1 MRKALVLLVL
11 LAAGGTGL
19 WYRYGGG
26 EAEVAFRTTTVAR
39 DDLLVTISATGTV
52 EPEELVD
59 VGAQVAGR
67 ILEFGK
73 DPSGSGRPVDYGS
86 VVEQGTV
93 LALIDT
99 SVYES
104 DVQQAT
110 AQVEQTEANVQRAQA
125 DLGQMKAKLRQAEQN
140 WKRAKELGP
149 SRALSATDYDS
160 YEAAYQTALATVAV
174 GDATVVQAQKSV
186 QQAKAALD
194 RAKTN
199 LSYCTIKSPV
209 KGVIVDRRVNIGQ
222 TVVASL
228 NAPSL
233 FLIAK
238 DLRKM
243 QVWVAVNETDIGSI
257 YPGQPVTF
265 TVDAFPDEVF
275 YGTVGKIRLN
285 ASMTQNVVTYTVEV
299 NTDNK
304 DGKLLPYL
312 TANVDFEV
320 AHCKDVLLVQNG
332 ALRYTPPQHLIA
344 PEARGRILGG
354 GSGPSATT
362 HAAASSRAETRPAQK
377 TGTLWV
383 QEGRFLRPVDVRLG
397 LTDMILTVIDDDA
410 VEEGDVVVVGEMEEG
425 QLSGAASPFAPQIV
439 GRRRGI

>member
-1 MRKALVLLVL
+1 MKKALVLLVL
-11 LAAGGTGL
+11 LAAGGVGL

-26 EAEVAFRTTTVAR
+26 DAAVAFRTTTVTR
-39 DDLLVTISATGTV
+39 GDLLVTISATGTV

-73 DPSGSGRPVDYGS
+73 DPNNSGRPIDYGS
-86 VVEQGTV
+86 VVEQGTI

-104 DVQQAT
+104 DVQHAT
-110 AQVEQTEANVQRAQA
+110 AQVEQAEANVQRAQA

-160 YEAAYQTALATVAV
+160 YEAAYQTAVATVAV
-174 GDATVVQAQKSV
+174 GDATVVQAQKTV
-186 QQAKAALD
+186 LQAKAVLD

-265 TVDAFPDEVF
+265 TVDAFPDEIF
-275 YGTVGKIRLN
+275 YGSVGKIRLN

-312 TANVDFEV
+312 TANVEFEV
-320 AHCKDVLLVQNG
+320 AHCRDVLLVPNG

-344 PEARGRILGG
+344 PDARGKILGG
-354 GSGPSATT
+354 GAAG
-362 HAAASSRAETRPAQK
+362 AASTQAGESGGPESRPAQK
-377 TGTLWV
+377 AGTLWV
-383 QEGRFLRPVDVRLG
+383 QDGRFLRPVDVRVG
-397 LTDMILTVIDDDA
+397 LTDMIVTTIEDGVL
-410 VEEGDVVVVGEMEEG
+410 EEGDVVVVGEMEEG
-425 QLSGAASPFAPQIV
+425 QVGGAASPFAPQVI
-439 GRRRGI
+439 GRRRGV